1 MPFLTWMCFCFAGW
15 TGIWRLDLGN
25 CGGDCN
31 QRGKWFL
38 GICVLIMVVFRLLR
52 CCPVSEGVR
61 GRFAELASARADLL
75 GWLIWFL
82 VVLCES
88 FFCSRPLGIIS
99 ESTMTLASTFLSTPL
114 ALLGWRVK
122 PVGRSKAKKVCFNL
136 QFDFLL
142 FI

>member
-1 MPFLTWMCFCFAGW
+1 MADNIDPVPALVIVFMAA
-15 TGIWRLDLGN
+15 
-25 CGGDCN
+25 
-31 QRGKWFL
+31 
-38 GICVLIMVVFRLLR
+38 FRLLR

-61 GRFAELASARADLL
+61 GRFAELGSARAGLL

-88 FFCSRPLGIIS
+88 LFCSRPLGIIS

-122 PVGRSKAKKVCFNL
+122 PVGQSKAKKVCFN
-136 QFDFLL
+136 
-142 FI
+142 ITV